1 MKKGKKYNFLISYFS
16 SSKDGMSLG
25 QHHIISSQE
34 ILWQN
39 MEDVKETLDIIK
51 KEIGKE
57 KVGIINV
64 IKIG

>member
-1 MKKGKKYNFLISYFS
+1 
-16 SSKDGMSLG
+16 MSLG